1 MVVCLKNSKNFKKK
15 VMLFL
20 EKLCLLKKY
29 FWIFWMNSG
38 FVYRRILLDIIV
50 YVKIIYII
58 FFKKEEV

>member
-1 MVVCLKNSKNFKKK
+1 
-15 VMLFL
+15 MLFL

>member
-1 MVVCLKNSKNFKKK
+1 
-15 VMLFL
+15 
-20 EKLCLLKKY
+20 
-29 FWIFWMNSG
+29 MNSG

>member
-1 MVVCLKNSKNFKKK
+1 MFIEK
-15 VMLFL
+15 VFL
-20 EKLCLLKKY
+20 D
-29 FWIFWMNSG
+29 FWMNSG